1 MRILLVEDNARLA
14 ELVGQGLR
22 DGGFAVDAF
31 STLADATCALDSVQY
46 QAVILDLGLPDGDGL
61 DLLKRA
67 RARGQGVPVL
77 VLTARD
83 GVDDRVRG
91 LNAGADDYVLKPFA
105 MEELLARIRALLR
118 RPGASLGVELA
129 CGRVS
134 LDTVSREVTVDG
146 AALPIPRRETDMLEQ
161 LLRRAG
167 RVVPKRA
174 LEEGLYGFDDDVS
187 SNTVE
192 VLMSRLR
199 KRLTTVPSGVIIHTL
214 RGVGYMLAEA
224 ETETVS

>member
-1 MRILLVEDNARLA
+1 MRILLVEDNDRLVD
-14 ELVGQGLR
+14 LIGQGLR
-22 DGGFAVDAF
+22 AGGFAVDAF
-31 STLADATCALDSVQY
+31 QTLGDADAALASVPY
-46 QAVILDLGLPDGDGL
+46 DVAILDLGLPDGNGL

-67 RARGQGVPVL
+67 RQRGQKLPVL

-118 RPGASLGVELA
+118 RPGEALGVELT
-129 CGRVS
+129 CGKVR
-134 LDTVSREVTVDG
+134 LDTISREVWVDG
-146 AALPIPRRETDMLEQ
+146 TLIAVPRRETEMLEQ

-167 RVVPKRA
+167 RVLPKRA

-187 SNTVE
+187 SNTIE

-199 KRLTTVPSGVIIHTL
+199 KRLMQTGADVTIHTL
-214 RGVGYMLAEA
+214 RGVGYMLAEM
-224 ETETVS
+224 E

>member
-1 MRILLVEDNARLA
+1 MRILLVEDNCRLA
-14 ELVGQGLR
+14 ELVGTGLR
-22 DGGFAVDAF
+22 GGGFAVDAF
-31 STLADATCALDSVQY
+31 GTVADAEAALETIGY

-61 DLLKRA
+61 ELLRRI
-67 RARGQGVPVL
+67 RARGLGVPVL

-105 MEELLARIRALLR
+105 MEELVARVRALLR
-118 RPGASLGVELA
+118 RPGASLGVALT

-134 LDTVSREVTVDG
+134 LDTVSREVTVAG
-146 AALPIPRRETDMLEQ
+146 AALPVPRRETDMLEQ

-199 KRLTTVPSGVIIHTL
+199 KRLTGTEGGVVIHTL

-224 ETETVS
+224 DAPE

>member
-1 MRILLVEDNARLA
+1 MRILLVEDNPRLA
-14 ELVGQGLR
+14 ELVAHGLR
-22 DGGFAVDAF
+22 GGGFAVDAF
-31 STLADATCALDSVQY
+31 STAGDAEAALDSVQY
-46 QAVILDLGLPDGDGL
+46 QAAILDLGLPDGDGM
-61 DLLKRA
+61 DVLKRA
-67 RARGQGVPVL
+67 RARGHHLPVL

-105 MEELLARIRALLR
+105 MEELLARVRALLR
-118 RPGASLGVELA
+118 RPGENLGVQLT

-134 LDTVSREVTVDG
+134 LDTVSREVMVDG
-146 AALPIPRRETDMLEQ
+146 APVSVPRRETDMLEQ

-199 KRLTTVPSGVIIHTL
+199 KRLTQVASGVQIHTL
-214 RGVGYMLAEA
+214 RGVGYMLAETDGGA
-224 ETETVS
+224 

>member
-1 MRILLVEDNARLA
+1 MRILLVEDNDRLV

-22 DGGFAVDAF
+22 AGGFAVDAF
-31 STLADATCALDSVQY
+31 QTLGDADAALASVPY
-46 QAVILDLGLPDGDGL
+46 DMAIFDLGLPDGNGL

-67 RARGQGVPVL
+67 RQRGQKLPIL

-105 MEELLARIRALLR
+105 MEELLARVRALLR
-118 RPGASLGVELA
+118 RPGEALGVELS
-129 CGRVS
+129 CGKVR
-134 LDTVSREVTVDG
+134 LDTISREVWVDG
-146 AALPIPRRETDMLEQ
+146 SVIAVPRRETEMLEQ

-167 RVVPKRA
+167 RVLPKRA
-174 LEEGLYGFDDDVS
+174 LEEGLYSFDDDVS
-187 SNTVE
+187 SNTIE

-199 KRLTTVPSGVIIHTL
+199 KRLIQTGADVTIHTL
-214 RGVGYMLAEA
+214 RGVGYMLAE
-224 ETETVS
+224 TDPPS

>member
-1 MRILLVEDNARLA
+1 MRILLVEDNSRLA
-14 ELVGQGLR
+14 ELIGQGLR
-22 DGGFAVDAF
+22 AAGFAVDAF
-31 STLADATCALDSVQY
+31 STVGDAEAALHSVQY
-46 QAVILDLGLPDGDGL
+46 QVVILDLGLPDGNGL

-67 RARGQGVPVL
+67 RARGCSLPVL

-105 MEELLARIRALLR
+105 MAELVARVRALLR
-118 RPGASLGVELA
+118 RPGASLGVELS
-129 CGRVS
+129 CGRVV
-134 LDTVSREVTVDG
+134 LDTVSREVAVEG
-146 AALPIPRRETDMLEQ
+146 VALAVPRRETDMLEQ

-174 LEEGLYGFDDDVS
+174 LEEGLYGFGDDVS

-199 KRLTTVPSGVIIHTL
+199 KRLISVESGVVIHTL
-214 RGVGYMLAEA
+214 RGVGYMLAE
-224 ETETVS
+224 TESRA

>member
-1 MRILLVEDNARLA
+1 MRILLVEDNERLA
-14 ELVGQGLR
+14 ELVCQGLR
-22 DGGFAVDAF
+22 SGGFAVDSFA
-31 STLADATCALDSVQY
+31 TVEDADLALASVSYDAA
-46 QAVILDLGLPDGDGL
+46 ILDIGLPDGDGL

-67 RARGQGVPVL
+67 RQRGQALPVL
-77 VLTARD
+77 LLTARD

-91 LNAGADDYVLKPFA
+91 LNGGADDYLVKPFA

-118 RPGASLGVELA
+118 RPGAALGVQLS
-129 CGRVS
+129 CGRLNMDTSAREVRVG
-134 LDTVSREVTVDG
+134 DTVMS
-146 AALPIPRRETDMLEQ
+146 IPRRESELLEQ

-192 VLMSRLR
+192 VLLSRLR
-199 KRLTTVPSGVIIHTL
+199 KRLTQGGAGVTIHTL
-214 RGVGYMLAEA
+214 RGVGYMLAEDRCD
-224 ETETVS
+224 

>member
-1 MRILLVEDNARLA
+1 MRILLVEDNARLSD
-14 ELVGQGLR
+14 LVGQALR
-22 DGGFAVDAF
+22 TIGFAVDAF
-31 STLADATCALDSVQY
+31 ATIGDAEAALGAVQY
-46 QAVILDLGLPDGDGL
+46 HIAILDLGMPDGDGL
-61 DLLKRA
+61 DLLKATR
-67 RARGQGVPVL
+67 RRGHGLPVL

-83 GVDDRVRG
+83 GIGDRVRG
-91 LNAGADDYVLKPFA
+91 LNAGADDYLLKPFA

-118 RPGASLGVELA
+118 RPGASLGVSLS
-129 CGRVS
+129 CGRLM
-134 LDTVSREVTVDG
+134 LDTVSREVMVGGTAVSV
-146 AALPIPRRETDMLEQ
+146 PRRETDMLEQ

-167 RVVPKRA
+167 KVVPKRA

-199 KRLTTVPSGVIIHTL
+199 KRLVSVPSGVVIHTL

-224 ETETVS
+224 DGPR

>member
-1 MRILLVEDNARLA
+1 MRILLVEDNARLS
-14 ELVGQGLR
+14 ELVAQGLSAA
-22 DGGFAVDAF
+22 GFAVDAF
-31 STLADATCALDSVQY
+31 DCVGDAEAALDAVQY

-61 DLLKRA
+61 ELLKRR
-67 RARGQGVPVL
+67 RARGEGTPVL

-105 MEELLARIRALLR
+105 MEELIARVRALLR
-118 RPGASLGVELA
+118 RPGGSMGVTLA

-134 LDTVSREVTVDG
+134 LDTVTREVMVDG
-146 AALPIPRRETDMLEQ
+146 AALQVPRRETDMLEQ

-174 LEEGLYGFDDDVS
+174 LEEGLYSFDDDVS

-192 VLMSRLR
+192 VLLSRLR
-199 KRLTTVPSGVIIHTL
+199 KRLGGATSGVVIHTL
-214 RGVGYMLAEA
+214 RGVGYMLAEVEA
-224 ETETVS
+224 DAAP